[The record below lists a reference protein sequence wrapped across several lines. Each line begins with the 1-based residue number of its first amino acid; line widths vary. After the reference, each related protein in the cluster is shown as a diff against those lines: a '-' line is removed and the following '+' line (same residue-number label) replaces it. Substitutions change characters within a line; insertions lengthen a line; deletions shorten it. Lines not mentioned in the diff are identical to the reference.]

1 MYFYPAFAI
10 VSAAAPVQVARCPFC
25 GCASGIFHPWASLRI
40 CLSFWGKP
48 VQTRLFGGERDSSVL
63 QHEAGNADAAVPAG
77 LVEDRA
83 AVPQAEEGLEV
94 PYVLSDVDY
103 LVSVII
109 PDLFFDT
116 GAVGAGVHS
125 VDSDHGSDIL
135 DFFRENRHLNEIRQG
150 KALLRNAILT
160 VRKYL

>member
-10 VSAAAPVQVARCPFC
+10 VSAAAPVQAARCPFC
-25 GCASGIFHPWASLRI
+25 GCASGIFHPGASLCI
-40 CLSFWGKP
+40 CLSFCGMP

-63 QHEAGNADAAVPAG
+63 QYEAGNADAAVPAG

-83 AVPQAEEGLEV
+83 AVPQAEEGLQV

-116 GAVGAGVHS
+116 GAVGAGVHA

-135 DFFRENRHLNEIRQG
+135 DFFRENSHLNENRQ
-150 KALLRNAILT
+150 
-160 VRKYL
+160 VRHL